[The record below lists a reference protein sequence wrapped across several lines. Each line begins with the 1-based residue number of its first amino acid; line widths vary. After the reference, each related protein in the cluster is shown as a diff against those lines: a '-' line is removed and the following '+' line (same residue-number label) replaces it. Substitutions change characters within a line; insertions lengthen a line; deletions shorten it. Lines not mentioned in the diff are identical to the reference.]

1 MTSKNIYS
9 MSDEA
14 LSLELGQRI
23 ERRRLDS
30 RAALTQSQLAKKAGI
45 SRSTYQNMIEGK
57 ATLVNVIKVL
67 RELEDLEGI
76 ESFLPDPGISPVQ
89 LLKMRGKVRQR
100 VRATGEKSKSD
111 DEEGLDW

>member
-1 MTSKNIYS
+1 MKANIYA

-14 LSLELGQRI
+14 LALELGRRI

-30 RAALTQSQLAKKAGI
+30 HSPLTQSELAKQAGI

-57 ATLVNVIKVL
+57 ATLMNVIKVL
-67 RELEDLEGI
+67 RVLDALEGV

-89 LLKMRGKVRQR
+89 LLKMRGKLRQR
-100 VRATGEKSKSD
+100 VKTVAEKSKPQA
-111 DEEGLDW
+111 EEGLDW

>member
-1 MTSKNIYS
+1 MKRNIYA

-14 LSLELGQRI
+14 LSLELGRRI

-30 RAALTQSQLAKKAGI
+30 RSPFTQSELAKKIGI

-57 ATLVNVIKVL
+57 ATLVNIIKVL
-67 RELEDLEGI
+67 RVLNVLDGV

-89 LLKMRGKVRQR
+89 LLKMRGKLRQR
-100 VRATGEKSKSD
+100 VKVVAVKEKIE
-111 DEEGLDW
+111 DEEDLDW

>member
-1 MTSKNIYS
+1 MEVNIYA

-14 LSLELGQRI
+14 LSLELGRRI
-23 ERRRLDS
+23 ERRRLDNHTPF
-30 RAALTQSQLAKKAGI
+30 TQSELAKKAGI

-67 RELEDLEGI
+67 RVLDALEGM

-89 LLKMRGKVRQR
+89 LLKMRGKLRQR
-100 VRATGEKSKSD
+100 VRGAGEKSKSED
-111 DEEGLDW
+111 KEDLDW